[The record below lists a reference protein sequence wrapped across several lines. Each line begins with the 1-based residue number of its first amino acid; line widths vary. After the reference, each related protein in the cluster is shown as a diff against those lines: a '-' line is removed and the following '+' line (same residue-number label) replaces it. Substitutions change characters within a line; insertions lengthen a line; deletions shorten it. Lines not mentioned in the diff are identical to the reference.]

1 MTRFAYSLMAKR
13 FSMKLSSKIRSQVTS
28 FLAFFLVSLAVVAC
42 TPTANDSEKA
52 TIEAV
57 KPEAISA
64 APVTKDMTPPS
75 LPVQY
80 QKPAYTIDSPS
91 KDELS
96 SQADEAVLKVGARIN
111 STKKV
116 ALREIMKPLASQKRL
131 NISWASDVNQ
141 DILVDVDIKA
151 NDDFYMAIGNILRQV
166 DYFYELQGSTLVI
179 KYRDTKQFQIAMP
192 FTKQT
197 MSVTTGGNALGGGQT
212 DPSTMNNIEGTI
224 KISSEKNEFDVWNNI
239 KLNLDSILEIW
250 TQRRE
255 NENVSKDAKE
265 VDKSKI
271 QDGSA
276 VEGSRNF
283 SKGNEGKAKTDID
296 SKGNNKENID
306 KQGTDS
312 QQGQIAGGKGFYI
325 IDKPVG
331 LITVTAPRP
340 LVEKVEAYLTSLQKE
355 IYKQISIEA
364 KIIEVQL
371 LDSSSIGVNW
381 NQVLSGFKIDGSVA
395 FGDQGSIFHW
405 DPTTGATTNSRV
417 VSDVSINTADFTLFL
432 NALKTQGN
440 TKVLSN
446 PRISVLNG
454 QPAMISVGRNVT
466 YLKEVS
472 SEVTGTGADRTTNYT
487 ATPGTILSGVGLG
500 LTATILNNNEIILNL
515 VPVTSELLEG
525 TEEAVVVAGAGET
538 EVKMGLPIVNV
549 REMSTTVRVKNGDML
564 VIGGLISDMNDDQAN
579 FAPVLGDIP
588 LVKYLFGY
596 EEKVKNKRELIILL
610 KPRII

>member
-1 MTRFAYSLMAKR
+1 
-13 FSMKLSSKIRSQVTS
+13 MKLSSQLGSQVTS
-28 FLAFFLVSLAVVAC
+28 LLALFLVSFTFFAC
-42 TPTANDSEKA
+42 TPTNDSEKA
-52 TIEAV
+52 TAEAI
-57 KPEAISA
+57 KPEAASA
-64 APVTKDMTPPS
+64 MPVTRDMTPPS

-80 QKPAYTIDSPS
+80 QKPAYTIDSPG
-91 KDELS
+91 KDELN
-96 SQADEAVLKVGARIN
+96 SQVDDAVLKVGARISSN
-111 STKKV
+111 KKV

-141 DILVDVDIKA
+141 DILVDVDIRA
-151 NDDFYMAIGNILRQV
+151 DDDFYKAIDNILRQV
-166 DYFYELQGSTLVI
+166 DYFYELQGSTLII

-197 MSVTTGGNALGGGQT
+197 MSVSTGGNALGGGET
-212 DPSTMNNIEGTI
+212 DSSAKNNIEGTI
-224 KISSEKNEFDVWNNI
+224 KISSEKNEFDVWDNI

-255 NENVSKDAKE
+255 IENVKKNADE
-265 VDKSKI
+265 VDKGKI
-271 QDGSA
+271 AEGSA
-276 VEGSRNF
+276 VEGARNF
-283 SKGNEGKAKTDID
+283 AKGNEGKAKTDID
-296 SKGNNKENID
+296 SKNQNKDSVD
-306 KQGTDS
+306 KQGTSS

-395 FGDQGSIFHW
+395 FGDQGNIFHW
-405 DPTTGATTNSRV
+405 DPTSGATTNSRV

-472 SEVTGTGADRTTNYT
+472 SEVTGTGADKTTNYT

-500 LTATILNNNEIILNL
+500 LTATVLNNNEIILNL

-525 TEEAVVVAGAGET
+525 TEEAVVVAGSGET

-596 EEKVKNKRELIILL
+596 EEKIKNKRELIILL

>member
-1 MTRFAYSLMAKR
+1 
-13 FSMKLSSKIRSQVTS
+13 MKLSSKIRSQVTS

-306 KQGTDS
+306 KQGTNS

-395 FGDQGSIFHW
+395 FGDEGSIFHW
-405 DPTTGATTNSRV
+405 DPTTGTTNSRV

-446 PRISVLNG
+446 PKISVLNG

>member
-306 KQGTDS
+306 KQGTNS

-395 FGDQGSIFHW
+395 FGDEGSIFHW
-405 DPTTGATTNSRV
+405 DPTTGTTNSRV

-446 PRISVLNG
+446 PKISVLNG